1 MQQPIDD
8 REEIIKSAFRQRVAD
23 PGASIPFTESL
34 IAQVRMGDGVV
45 GGRWIGVQSHDPI
58 GLKRIGQLL
67 PL

>member
-8 REEIIKSAFRQRVAD
+8 YEKIIQPAFRQRAAD
-23 PGASIPFTESL
+23 PSASISFTESL
-34 IAQVRMGDGVV
+34 IAQVGMGDSVV
-45 GGRWIGVQSHDPI
+45 GGRWMGIQSHDPI